1 MLNIKNDKIKMFGL
15 NIHVESSFN
24 DHYSISILPEITSNF
39 DDTEQV
45 LVFKENE
52 TIEEKLIK
60 LYKQFRHAYRSNLL
74 NLMKNAGVDTKNFK
88 NC

>member
-39 DDTEQV
+39 NDTEQV

-52 TIEEKLIK
+52 TIEEK
-60 LYKQFRHAYRSNLL
+60 
-74 NLMKNAGVDTKNFK
+74 
-88 NC
+88 